1 MVRITRPAKNP
12 ERPEETRMHTGM
24 NEFLDEQRQG
34 LTEMVENLR
43 KSRVAAARQ
52 AAAES
57 AARIR
62 SLNGRVRDLAR
73 SGVRLTSISQ
83 GAVQSL
89 IELQADIVADAI
101 GDAASRLQRIAET
114 ESVRDLARSQGE
126 VLQAAR
132 QRIVDDLSR
141 AFDILKRAAKEAR
154 GVAERPAP
162 KPAARRKSTSRKT
175 ATAARAPAKAVRR
188 AAAKSTNRGRAK
200 APARG
205 KRSAR
210 KSSTRARKTGG

>member
-1 MVRITRPAKNP
+1 
-12 ERPEETRMHTGM
+12 MHTGM

-114 ESVRDLARSQGE
+114 ESVGDLARSQGE

-154 GVAERPAP
+154 GVAERPAA
-162 KPAARRKSTSRKT
+162 KPAARRKSTGRK
-175 ATAARAPAKAVRR
+175 APARAR
-188 AAAKSTNRGRAK
+188 AAAKAPGKAAGRIPAKSSNRGRAK
-200 APARG
+200 SPVRG
-205 KRSAR
+205 KRAAR
-210 KSSTRARKTGG
+210 KTASRARKTGG

>member
-1 MVRITRPAKNP
+1 
-12 ERPEETRMHTGM
+12 MHTGM

-62 SLNGRVRDLAR
+62 SLNGRVRELAR

-114 ESVRDLARSQGE
+114 ESVRDLAQSQGE

-154 GVAERPAP
+154 GVAERTTTQ
-162 KPAARRKSTSRKT
+162 PAARARGPRRK
-175 ATAARAPAKAVRR
+175 APARKK
-188 AAAKSTNRGRAK
+188 AAAKAPARAAGRASARSAKGSRAK

-205 KRSAR
+205 KRPAR
-210 KSSTRARKTGG
+210 KTAARGRKTGG

>member
-1 MVRITRPAKNP
+1 
-12 ERPEETRMHTGM
+12 MHTGM

-62 SLNGRVRDLAR
+62 SLNGRVRELAR

-114 ESVRDLARSQGE
+114 ESVRDLAQSQGE

-154 GVAERPAP
+154 GVAERTATQ
-162 KPAARRKSTSRKT
+162 PAARARGPRRK
-175 ATAARAPAKAVRR
+175 APARKKA
-188 AAAKSTNRGRAK
+188 AAK
-200 APARG
+200 APARAAGRASARSAKGSRAKTPARG
-205 KRSAR
+205 KRPAR
-210 KSSTRARKTGG
+210 KTAARGRKTGG